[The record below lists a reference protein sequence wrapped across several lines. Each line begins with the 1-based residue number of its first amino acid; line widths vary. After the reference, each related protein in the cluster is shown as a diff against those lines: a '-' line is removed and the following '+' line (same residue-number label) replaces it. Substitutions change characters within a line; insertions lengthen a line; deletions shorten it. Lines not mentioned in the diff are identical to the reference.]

1 MISASGSEL
10 GRGGL
15 AWRVLSHRGRR
26 TAVAVSGIAFAIL
39 FMFMQLGLHGA
50 VVNTALAVSSR
61 LQADLVIVSSR
72 YRHLAETGTLPQA
85 RLFQALALPGVEA
98 VSPLYVR
105 HARWKDPRTDG
116 RCTMVA
122 IAFPVGQGP
131 PLSVGEA
138 ARQLPSLVP
147 TGAVL
152 VDSRSQ
158 SSCGRTAAGA
168 EAEVND
174 HPVTVAG
181 HFVLG
186 VGFLG
191 DGAMLMSD
199 DTFFGLFGEHPRD
212 QVHLGL
218 VRLRPGA
225 SVPELARPAEWAL
238 EIGGA
243 ETLREILPP
252 DSRVLTRA
260 EMDDLQV
267 RHWVRDTAVGNMFGL
282 GTVLGFLV
290 GTAVLWQVL
299 SNDVRNHLPEYATLK
314 AMGYAD
320 RQLYGFV
327 LRQSWLFALLG
338 FLPIV
343 NALLLACIFQPAAFA
358 AALIMLSLASMRL
371 RTSRTE
377 AWRELRLRYE
387 EEPDPAVH
395 TLNLLK

>member
-1 MISASGSEL
+1 MISGAGSEL

-26 TAVAVSGIAFAIL
+26 AAVAASGIAFAIL

-61 LQADLVIVSSR
+61 LQADLLIVSSR
-72 YRHLAETGTLPQA
+72 YLHLAETGTLPQA
-85 RLFQALALPGVEA
+85 RLFQALAVPGVEA

-122 IAFPVGQGP
+122 IGFPVGQGP

-138 ARQLPSLVP
+138 TPQLPSLVR

-168 EAEVND
+168 EVEVSD
-174 HPVTVAG
+174 QPVTVAG
-181 HFVLG
+181 RFVLG
-186 VGFLG
+186 VGFLS

-199 DTFFGLFGEHPRD
+199 DTFLRLFGEHPRE

-225 SVPELARPAEWAL
+225 SAPELAR
-238 EIGGA
+238 
-243 ETLREILPP
+243 TLREILPP
-252 DSRVLTRA
+252 DCRVLTRG

-338 FLPIV
+338 FFPG
-343 NALLLACIFQPAAFA
+343 LLLALGLYGFIEHATQLPVFMTAQRAAGV
-358 AALIMLSLASMRL
+358 LLLSLLMCTCAGALTL
-371 RTSRTE
+371 RKLST
-377 AWRELRLRYE
+377 A
-387 EEPDPAVH
+387 DPAD
-395 TLNLLK
+395 LF